1 MFKMTKVYT
10 MQNDDLETKERLLN
24 AAIELL
30 GEEKQIEKIT
40 SRLIAERAEVS
51 LGSINYHFQSK
62 ANLLN
67 EAVGR
72 MTYEIAESWLEP
84 VQGFDDDPVGAL
96 KMLIKETSRVM
107 ARYAHLAKLSVENIL
122 MQGNFDVPLII
133 IPLLRAIYANQKSE
147 QELRLIAFQLII
159 PMQVAM
165 LHDRAFLRYSGY
177 DLYDDLQRDHLI
189 EKQVDNLINI

>member
-1 MFKMTKVYT
+1 
-10 MQNDDLETKERLLN
+10 MQNDNLETKERLLN

-40 SRLIAERAEVS
+40 SRLIAERAGVS

-133 IPLLRAIYANQKSE
+133 IPLLRAIYAHQKSE

-165 LHDRAFLRYSGY
+165 LHDRAFLLYSGY
-177 DLYDDLQRDHLI
+177 DLYDDLQRDQLI

>member
-40 SRLIAERAEVS
+40 SRLIAERAGVS

>member
-1 MFKMTKVYT
+1 MFKMTKANT
-10 MQNDDLETKERLLN
+10 MQNDNLETKERLLN

-40 SRLIAERAEVS
+40 SRLIAERAGVS

>member
-1 MFKMTKVYT
+1 

-40 SRLIAERAEVS
+40 SRLIAERAGVS

-133 IPLLRAIYANQKSE
+133 IPLLRAIYAHQKSE

-177 DLYDDLQRDHLI
+177 DLYDDLQRDQLI

>member
-1 MFKMTKVYT
+1 MFKMTKAYT

-40 SRLIAERAEVS
+40 SRLIAERAGVS